1 MRLPANGRRH
11 DMCGRAEIRMQAFVF
26 AKFPNIDMFHT
37 FHTKKEYNA
46 FHLW

>member
-1 MRLPANGRRH
+1 MPQLGPLAY
-11 DMCGRAEIRMQAFVF
+11 AEIRMQAFVF
-26 AKFPNIDMFHT
+26 TKFLIIDMFHI